1 MWILNRKNKNASEEE
16 RSAVHLINFF
26 FLLHFIICLNVSL
39 CNFPLRSYILDT
51 GNTPRTPP
59 CSLSSGPGRYRVD
72 LFITMLAGPDQTS
85 TRRYMLSRFRG
96 LLVRERPSL
105 DRVVAG
111 KRTVKLGKRSYI
123 TGQYFHNFSSRFIFL
138 LLFFFSISAE
148 PLGSSQLY
156 FQTCET
162 RTLTSFAI
170 SGALMHIIWSLYIDL
185 IQFFMTPPP
194 SIITCLFF
202 RDWNLLDLDP
212 S

>member
-138 LLFFFSISAE
+138 LLFFFQFPRNRLAPVNFISKRAR
-148 PLGSSQLY
+148 P
-156 FQTCET
+156 
-162 RTLTSFAI
+162 
-170 SGALMHIIWSLYIDL
+170 ALSRRSLY
-185 IQFFMTPPP
+185 QVP
-194 SIITCLFF
+194 
-202 RDWNLLDLDP
+202 
-212 S
+212 